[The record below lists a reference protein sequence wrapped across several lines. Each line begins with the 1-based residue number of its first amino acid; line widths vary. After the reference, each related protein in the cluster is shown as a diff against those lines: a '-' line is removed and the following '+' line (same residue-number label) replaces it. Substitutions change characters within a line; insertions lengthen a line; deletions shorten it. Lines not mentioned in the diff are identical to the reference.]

1 MIKIKLRCYVC
12 GKDIDLNE
20 FALVS
25 AGRVEVDRVFVVHAG
40 DCLADVS
47 EDQPSVVV
55 GSR

>member
-1 MIKIKLRCYVC
+1 MKIKLRCYVC
-12 GKDIDLNE
+12 GKEIDPNE

-40 DCLADVS
+40 DCLADVQ

-55 GSR
+55 AQKR